1 MHETRV
7 LSSYMPQW
15 ARIEGLAQFDR
26 FHLFSVDEHSI
37 RVIKN
42 IHDLALSKDPIYQLF
57 KIVSKKLSEPEL
69 LITAA
74 LLHDIAKGR
83 GGNHAQK
90 GSKEAELF
98 CKLHGFND
106 YQTGIISWLVASHL
120 QFSTTATRRDITDL
134 EVINNFAD
142 FVGDEEHLNLL
153 YCLTV
158 ADISATNDNV
168 WNSWKDNIFKQLY
181 QSTKIA
187 ISQGETDLET
197 NMQQQ
202 ALERKEKVI
211 ELTKDCKKDD
221 ILKYIRQFPIEY
233 FIHYQPEDIS
243 WHARNILRYSH
254 TDKPLIL
261 FSQTPNVGTE
271 LLVYYQSNSPKF
283 FGNLVKTMAIKQLN
297 VFSAQIFL
305 THNFHALCTIMFQN
319 KKGLPLDH
327 DRLNGLRKAILSG
340 LDDKSQSLILSNSGR
355 KIFDLPTTISFLDS
369 GSEKQTKLEI
379 STLDRQGLLAKIGIT
394 LGNLGCLISAAR
406 ITTTG
411 ERADDYLQLPMKTD
425 YL

>member
-1 MHETRV
+1 MTGVQTCALPIYLITDPVCRVKFRQLLQKTESAPLLFSLMHETRV

-158 ADISATNDNV
+158 AEIGRASCR
-168 WNSWKDNIFKQLY
+168 
-181 QSTKIA
+181 
-187 ISQGETDLET
+187 
-197 NMQQQ
+197 
-202 ALERKEKVI
+202 ERV
-211 ELTKDCKKDD
+211 
-221 ILKYIRQFPIEY
+221 
-233 FIHYQPEDIS
+233 
-243 WHARNILRYSH
+243 
-254 TDKPLIL
+254 
-261 FSQTPNVGTE
+261 
-271 LLVYYQSNSPKF
+271 
-283 FGNLVKTMAIKQLN
+283 
-297 VFSAQIFL
+297 
-305 THNFHALCTIMFQN
+305 
-319 KKGLPLDH
+319 
-327 DRLNGLRKAILSG
+327 
-340 LDDKSQSLILSNSGR
+340 
-355 KIFDLPTTISFLDS
+355 
-369 GSEKQTKLEI
+369 
-379 STLDRQGLLAKIGIT
+379 
-394 LGNLGCLISAAR
+394 
-406 ITTTG
+406 
-411 ERADDYLQLPMKTD
+411 
-425 YL
+425 